1 MNFFRTIFG
10 SIFLVS
16 IFFSCSKDSQE
27 WTELFNGKD
36 LNGWKAIENPGSF
49 KVENGL
55 LVCDGPQSHLFYTG
69 DFKKGVFRNFEL
81 KAMVKT
87 TLGSNSGIIFHTQ
100 EQPYGP
106 LLRGYEVQ
114 INNSYEREGDFQ
126 ELKKTGSIYGI
137 RNIYYP
143 TVKDDEWFELSFKV
157 VENRCEVWV
166 NGTKVVDYIQ
176 PDDPYRPKNDKWKIF
191 SAGLIALQCHDE
203 ASKVYFKSI
212 QIKPLPKA
220 EKFPMLVSKE
230 WDDKVTK
237 LEFENFPLIDFHTH
251 LKGGLTLQQEIENSI
266 KLGINY
272 GVAPN
277 CGLHFPV
284 TNDQSLYAYMDTVKG
299 QPIFRGM
306 QAEGREWVTL
316 FSPEAVSQFDYIF
329 TDAMTWTDH
338 KGHRMRLWKPEEVFV
353 DDEQQF
359 MDELVGKIESILSQE
374 PVDIHVNPTFLP
386 EVIANKYD
394 ELWTDERINR
404 FVKVLADNEIALEIN
419 ARYRIPSE
427 KILRKAK
434 EAGVKF
440 SFGTNNTGAD
450 LGTLDYCF
458 EMQQKLGLTYKDMF
472 MPKKN
477 KDKKVLKNGLPK
489 KITG

>member
-1 MNFFRTIFG
+1 MNPFRIIFVVLFLI
-10 SIFLVS
+10 SIFS
-16 IFFSCSKDSQE
+16 SCSKNTTE
-27 WTELFNGKD
+27 WTELFNGKNLD
-36 LNGWKAIENPGSF
+36 GWKAVENPGSF
-49 KVENGL
+49 KVEDGL

-87 TLGSNSGIIFHTQ
+87 MPGSNSGIIFHTQ
-100 EQPYGP
+100 EQEYGP

-114 INNSYEREGDFQ
+114 VNNSYEREGDFQ

-137 RNIYYP
+137 RNIYYQ
-143 TVKDDEWFELSFKV
+143 TVNDNEWFELSLKV

-166 NGTKVVDYIQ
+166 DGKKVVDYIQ
-176 PDDPYRPKNDKWKIF
+176 PDEPYRPKNDKWKIF
-191 SAGLIALQCHDE
+191 SAGRIALQCHDE
-203 ASKVYFKSI
+203 GSKVYFKSI
-212 QIKPLPKA
+212 QIKPLPKT
-220 EKFPMLVSKE
+220 EKFEPLVSKE
-230 WDDKVTK
+230 WDTKITK
-237 LEFENFPLIDFHTH
+237 LCFENFPVIDFHTH
-251 LKGGLTLQQEIENSI
+251 LKGGLTLQQAIDNSI

-277 CGLHFPV
+277 CGLRFPV
-284 TNDQSLYAYMDTVKG
+284 TNDQSLYAYMDTVKA

-306 QAEGREWVTL
+306 QAEGREWITL

-329 TDAMTWTDH
+329 TDGMTWTDH
-338 KGHRMRLWKPEEVFV
+338 KGRRMRLWLPDEVFV

-386 EVIANKYD
+386 KVIADKYD
-394 ELWTDERINR
+394 ELWTDDRINR
-404 FVKVLADNEIALEIN
+404 FVKVLADNKIALEIN

-427 KILRKAK
+427 KILRRAK

-440 SFGTNNTGAD
+440 SFGTNNTGSD

-458 EMQQKLGLTYKDMF
+458 EIQEKLGLTYKDMF
-472 MPKKN
+472 MPKKQQ
-477 KDKKVLKNGLPK
+477 DKPVLVKGLPA

>member
-1 MNFFRTIFG
+1 MNYLKCIC
-10 SIFLVS
+10 IVLFLTLLIS
-16 IFFSCSKDSQE
+16 SCSDNRE
-27 WTELFNGKD
+27 WVELFNGKD
-36 LNGWKAIENPGSF
+36 LNGWTAIENPGSF
-49 KVENGL
+49 KVEDGL
-55 LVCDGPQSHLFYTG
+55 LVCDGLQSHLFYTG
-69 DFKKGVFRNFEL
+69 NFKKGIFRNFEL
-81 KAMVKT
+81 KAIVKT
-87 TLGSNSGIIFHTQ
+87 TAGSNSGIVFHTQ
-100 EQPYGP
+100 EQEYGP
-106 LLRGYEVQ
+106 LLRGYEIQ

-137 RNIYYP
+137 RNVYYP
-143 TVKDDEWFELSFKV
+143 TVADNEWFELSFKV

-176 PDDPYRPKNDKWKIF
+176 PDDPYRPKNDVWKVF
-191 SAGLIALQCHDE
+191 STGRIALQCHDE
-203 ASKVYFKSI
+203 QSKVYFKSI
-212 QIKPLPKA
+212 QVKPLPKA
-220 EKFPMLVSKE
+220 EKFEPLVSKE
-230 WDDKVTK
+230 WDTKITK
-237 LEFENFPLIDFHTH
+237 LSMENFPIIDFHTH
-251 LKGGLTLQQEIENSI
+251 LKGGLTLQQAIDNSI

-284 TNDQSLYAYMDTVKG
+284 TDDESLHAYMDTVIG
-299 QPIFRGM
+299 QPVFRGM

-316 FSPEAVSQFDYIF
+316 FSPGAVAQFDYVF

-338 KGHRMRLWKPEEVFV
+338 KGRRMRLWMPDEVFV

-359 MDELVGKIESILSQE
+359 MDELVSKIESILSQE

-386 EVIANKYD
+386 AVIAGKYD
-394 ELWTDERINR
+394 ELWTDRRIDR
-404 FVKVLADNEIALEIN
+404 FVKVLADNNIALEIN

-440 SFGTNNTGAD
+440 SFGTNNTGND

-458 EMQQKLGLTYKDMF
+458 EIQEKLGLAYKDMF
-472 MPKKN
+472 MPKKHAA
-477 KDKKVLKNGLPK
+477 KPVLIKGLPS